1 MSEVSCEAK
10 WECYLCGNESDI
22 KQIAYGWL
30 GNYHMLC
37 ESCANVVY
45 FNSES
50 KFHKA
55 MTYHY
60 IAGEITL
67 IENKIRR

>member
-1 MSEVSCEAK
+1 MSGISCDNK
-10 WECYLCGNESDI
+10 WECYLCGYESDL
-22 KQIAYGWL
+22 KQVAYGWL

-37 ESCANVVY
+37 ERCADTVF
-45 FNSES
+45 FNSKS

-60 IAGEITL
+60 VAGEINSSKTDVQ
-67 IENKIRR
+67 K